1 MKETTLHFSNICM
14 KCNSPLELPGTECN
28 SFAKF
33 IYFFFLFFLFQAH
46 KALASYNFHIHLT
59 QVSSCKD
66 SSLSITK
73 WD

>member
-14 KCNSPLELPGTECN
+14 KCNSPQELLGTECN
-28 SFAKF
+28 SFAKLF
-33 IYFFFLFFLFQAH
+33 LFLFFLFQAH